1 MEIITSVVEKKNMIP
16 KTKTQA
22 QITQTHT
29 TTPTLTKSRKMYKS
43 QDSCANGGNDGT
55 TTVYAAA
62 PVTFDLDNAWLS
74 FMAKNDDEEPDDIFG
89 CEQQDQDEYNKY
101 NEDAVNPNTQKLL
114 QLPQIQGPI
123 KKTCI
128 SKKQHRK
135 TYTFLDEEPRA
146 FTLTDHDIGQ
156 MDKLNLTDKLNHT
169 DKLNQN
175 QAQDKAN
182 NLGQTDKLN
191 QTDNL
196 NHTDKLNHDQPTLV
210 PKCGPIYISTKTKIS
225 YLNKAIDIKNVFWS
239 IPIMP
244 YSTRKEGIIKK
255 QIKFHT
261 TDINELRSI
270 QERLKSEPYY
280 EDQVIEHIDNPE
292 KQKYQHKITVGLCKK
307 DIMSHHCKK
316 KRAFFNCFVLIMRI
330 KDITAE
336 NAYKEM
342 HIKVFNTGKL
352 EIPGIQ
358 DDAVLTTVLNHLV
371 SIMRPYLGDD
381 LDYVKNKCETV
392 LINSNFNC
400 GFYINRDKLFDI
412 LKYEYRINSNY
423 DACSYPGIQC
433 KFYYVPDLEGTPAQ
447 NGQQPVD
454 PRTKY
459 YEISFMVF
467 RTGSILIVGKCNEK
481 ILNEIYGFIR
491 LVLENE
497 YSRIGILPTAN
508 DLLMAKKKNPKLRTR
523 YITIQGTGDDYGDQ
537 DDGGYSEAI

>member
-1 MEIITSVVEKKNMIP
+1 MEIITSFVEKKNMIP
-16 KTKTQA
+16 KTKTQ
-22 QITQTHT
+22 TQM
-29 TTPTLTKSRKMYKS
+29 TPTQTKSRKMYKS
-43 QDSCANGGNDGT
+43 HDSCANGGNDGT
-55 TTVYAAA
+55 TTLYAAA
-62 PVTFDLDNAWLS
+62 APTTFDLDNAWLS
-74 FMAKNDDEEPDDIFG
+74 FMAKNDDDDEPDDIFG
-89 CEQQDQDEYNKY
+89 CQEQDQDDYNKY

-114 QLPQIQGPI
+114 QIPQIQGPI

-135 TYTFLDEEPRA
+135 TYTFLDDEEPRT
-146 FTLTDHDIGQ
+146 FISGDQPRQPEPSEQTQQTQQTQQLHDI
-156 MDKLNLTDKLNHT
+156 HRSV
-169 DKLNQN
+169 
-175 QAQDKAN
+175 
-182 NLGQTDKLN
+182 
-191 QTDNL
+191 
-196 NHTDKLNHDQPTLV
+196 V

-225 YLNKAIDIKNVFWS
+225 YLNKAIDIRNVFWS
-239 IPIMP
+239 IPVMP

-330 KDITAE
+330 KDMNNE

-371 SIMRPYLGDD
+371 AIMRPYLGDD
-381 LDYVKNKCETV
+381 LDYIKNKCETV

-433 KFYYVPDLEGTPAQ
+433 KFYYVPELEGTPAQ

-523 YITIQGTGDDYGDQ
+523 YITIQEQ
-537 DDGGYSEAI
+537 DDGGYSEEI

>member
-1 MEIITSVVEKKNMIP
+1 MIP
-16 KTKTQA
+16 KTKTQ
-22 QITQTHT
+22 TQTHKT
-29 TTPTLTKSRKMYKS
+29 QTQTQIIPTLTKSRKMYKS
-43 QDSCANGGNDGT
+43 HDSCANGGNDGT
-55 TTVYAAA
+55 TTLYAPPPPA
-62 PVTFDLDNAWLS
+62 TFDLDNAWLS

-135 TYTFLDEEPRA
+135 TYTFLDDEPRT
-146 FTLTDHDIGQ
+146 FL
-156 MDKLNLTDKLNHT
+156 DKLEQKQHD
-169 DKLNQN
+169 
-175 QAQDKAN
+175 
-182 NLGQTDKLN
+182 NLGQKDKLIKD
-191 QTDNL
+191 QHQLQPKDQVQ
-196 NHTDKLNHDQPTLV
+196 DQPTLI

-330 KDITAE
+330 KDMTAE

-497 YSRIGILPTAN
+497 YNRIGILPTAN

-523 YITIQGTGDDYGDQ
+523 YITIQ
-537 DDGGYSEAI
+537 EPL